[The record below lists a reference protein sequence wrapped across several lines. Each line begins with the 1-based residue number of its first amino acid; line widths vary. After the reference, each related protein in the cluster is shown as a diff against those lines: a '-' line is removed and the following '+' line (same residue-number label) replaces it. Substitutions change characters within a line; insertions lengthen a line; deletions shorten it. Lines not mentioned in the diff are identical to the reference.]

1 MGSVKCRKEK
11 EKEMG
16 MEEGGLG
23 DKINLGGEEEEERGR
38 RTYT

>member
-1 MGSVKCRKEK
+1 MGSANAGRKK
-11 EKEMG
+11 KKEMG

-38 RTYT
+38 RT